1 MWRWLLAPAPL
12 GFLVLAFVAFRRT
25 WPLSIAVISGIFY
38 SAPTWVALV
47 LLSVFFQRSEY
58 LAPLIVAVIVSA
70 VTGSVMLV
78 AGNRLQDWI
87 VGDKT
92 DLSRIKHTS
101 FRFPFSTM
109 MAIVL
114 TIGFG
119 LPVTQFRSE
128 VRARAIVA
136 FGITALAIL
145 TACFL
150 FEKANRKA
158 TAEESGLD

>member
-1 MWRWLLAPAPL
+1 
-12 GFLVLAFVAFRRT
+12 V
-25 WPLSIAVISGIFY
+25 S
-38 SAPTWVALV
+38 
-47 LLSVFFQRSEY
+47 FQRSEY
-58 LAPLIVAVIVSA
+58 LAPLVVAVVVSA
-70 VTGSVMLV
+70 VTGCVMLV
-78 AGNRLQDWI
+78 AGNRLKDWI

-92 DLSRIKHTS
+92 GLSRIKHAS

-128 VRARAIVA
+128 VRARAIGA
-136 FGITALAIL
+136 FGITTLAIL

-150 FEKANRKA
+150 FEKSNRKP
-158 TAEESGLD
+158 TAKESGLD

>member
-1 MWRWLLAPAPL
+1 VWRWLLAPAPL
-12 GFLVLAFVAFRRT
+12 GFLVLAFVAIRRT

-38 SAPTWVALV
+38 SAPTWVALL

-58 LAPLIVAVIVSA
+58 LAPLVVAVVVSA

-78 AGNRLQDWI
+78 AGNRLKDWI

-92 DLSRIKHTS
+92 DLSRIKHAS

-119 LPVTQFRSE
+119 LPVAQFRSE

-150 FEKANRKA
+150 FEKSNCKP
-158 TAEESGLD
+158 TAKESGLD

>member
-1 MWRWLLAPAPL
+1 M
-12 GFLVLAFVAFRRT
+12 LVSAYLEVALVAIRRT
-25 WPLSIAVISGIFY
+25 WPLSIAVISGIVY
-38 SAPTWVALV
+38 SAPTWVALR

-58 LAPLIVAVIVSA
+58 LAPLVVPVVVSA

-78 AGNRLQDWI
+78 AGNRLKDWI

-92 DLSRIKHTS
+92 DLSRIEHAS

-119 LPVTQFRSE
+119 LPVAQFRSE

-136 FGITALAIL
+136 FGITALPYSLPAFCLRRRIV
-145 TACFL
+145 AD
-150 FEKANRKA
+150 
-158 TAEESGLD
+158 G